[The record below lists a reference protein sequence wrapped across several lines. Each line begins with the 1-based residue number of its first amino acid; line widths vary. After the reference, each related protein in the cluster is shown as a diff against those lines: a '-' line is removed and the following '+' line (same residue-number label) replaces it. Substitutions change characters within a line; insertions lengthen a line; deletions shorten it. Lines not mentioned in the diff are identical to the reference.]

1 MIDLRSDTVTKPTR
15 AMLEAE
21 VGDDVYREDPT
32 VNRLE
37 ALAAEITGK
46 EAALFVPTGTM
57 GNTIAIKL
65 LTEHGQEV
73 IADSRA
79 HLIDYELSMVA
90 WFSGCVIRAIP
101 TERGLLSW
109 DEVRRNIRPVS
120 PYSAPT
126 GAVCIEQTHNMAG
139 GNVYPMRTVYE
150 ICNGAHERGVRVHMD
165 GARIFNAAVA
175 LGMSVQEIA
184 APADTVM
191 FCLSKGLGAPVGSIL
206 AGPADLMAKARLYRK
221 RLGGGMRQAGVLA
234 AAGLVALEESPA
246 KLAVDHANARFLAEG
261 LAKIP
266 GVLVDPAKVDTNVVV
281 FDVAATGFA
290 PTDISARL
298 KERGILMNAINDRCV
313 RAVTHYDVSRADCA
327 QAVEAATAI
336 LSARC
341 PDPRPLTPD
350 PQGAAVASKPS

>member
-1 MIDLRSDTVTKPTR
+1 MNLTAMIDLRSDTVTKPTPAMRR
-15 AMLEAE
+15 AMFEAE
-21 VGDDVYREDPT
+21 VGDDVYGEDPT

-37 ALAAEITGK
+37 ARAAEITGK
-46 EAALFVPTGTM
+46 AAALFVPTGTM

-79 HLIDYELSMVA
+79 HLHDYELSMIA

-109 DEVRRNIRPVS
+109 EEVRRQIRPLG

-126 GAVCIEQTHNMAG
+126 GAVCLEQPHNMAG
-139 GNVYPMRTVYE
+139 GYVYPMATVYE
-150 ICNGAHERGVRVHMD
+150 ICNGAHERGVPVHMD
-165 GARIFNAAVA
+165 GARVFNASVA
-175 LGMSVQEIA
+175 LGIPVHEIA

-206 AGPADLMAKARLYRK
+206 AGPADLIAKGRLYRK

-266 GVLVDPAKVDTNVVV
+266 GVSVNPAAVETNVVV
-281 FDVAATGFA
+281 FDVAATGVA
-290 PTDISARL
+290 PTDVSARL
-298 KERGILMNAINDRCV
+298 KQRGILMNPINERCV
-313 RAVTHYDVSRADCA
+313 RAVTHYDVTRADCA
-327 QAVEAATAI
+327 QAVEAAAEV
-336 LSARC
+336 L
-341 PDPRPLTPD
+341 
-350 PQGAAVASKPS
+350 AATVAASKPS